1 MGFLADLMNPVL
13 AEMARA
19 AKASGDD
26 SAAEAFSKLQVQPVE
41 LDPRVVEAF
50 GDLTA
55 AEHQAALETEFK
67 A

>member
-1 MGFLADLMNPVL
+1 MGFLADVMNPAL

-26 SAAEAFSKLQVQPVE
+26 SAAEAFAGLQVQPVE
-41 LDPRVVEAF
+41 LDPMVVEAF
-50 GDLTA
+50 GDLSAAAVETA
-55 AEHQAALETEFK
+55 SETEFK